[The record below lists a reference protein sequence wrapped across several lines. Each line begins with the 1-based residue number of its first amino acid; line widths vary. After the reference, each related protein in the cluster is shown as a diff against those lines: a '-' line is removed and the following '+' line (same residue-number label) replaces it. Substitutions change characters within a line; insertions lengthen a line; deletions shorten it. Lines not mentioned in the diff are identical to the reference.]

1 MAVVQNIDFDPSTLV
16 TIDDS
21 ILNSIPKRYGRIAE
35 SGLFTEEGI
44 VTDTYGFR
52 YNDEDVSVMTGTK
65 SRLGRE
71 ADRVNTGKQKRAY
84 LSGITFKQEGAIMYE
99 DIANR
104 VRDWASLTVEARN
117 YTVADLMAE
126 KLPPIRQSMEQMEEY
141 SLLSTLQGRTLD
153 PYDNSVE
160 IDMFANLGKTR
171 TTLTFDLTATADVL
185 GQITALVNQLM
196 TAQTYGSGFTGV
208 EVMIGEAA
216 FSALVAHPQI
226 VAMYEAAYTGT
237 GSEYINNPFING
249 RVNELNRS
257 VFGFVRSVTIH
268 GVTFS
273 TYPQKFTKW
282 DRTAITPIAD
292 NKGFTV
298 LRGVDGLYQAKYVPA
313 PYLDYI
319 GTQGQKLYAWQTPVK
334 DRTHFEFYL
343 EKHAIYFMSQPELSL
358 DITFTLPTP

>member
-16 TIDDS
+16 TIDDA

-104 VRDWASLTVEARN
+104 VRDWASLTTEARN

-141 SLLSTLQGRTLD
+141 SLLTALQGRTLD
-153 PYDNSVE
+153 PYDDSVE

-196 TAQTYGSGFTGV
+196 TAQT
-208 EVMIGEAA
+208 
-216 FSALVAHPQI
+216 
-226 VAMYEAAYTGT
+226 
-237 GSEYINNPFING
+237 
-249 RVNELNRS
+249 
-257 VFGFVRSVTIH
+257 
-268 GVTFS
+268 
-273 TYPQKFTKW
+273 
-282 DRTAITPIAD
+282 
-292 NKGFTV
+292 
-298 LRGVDGLYQAKYVPA
+298 
-313 PYLDYI
+313 
-319 GTQGQKLYAWQTPVK
+319 
-334 DRTHFEFYL
+334 
-343 EKHAIYFMSQPELSL
+343 
-358 DITFTLPTP
+358 